1 MKKSAELSL
10 CILLVISLLTACTY
24 EKEQIVKYDYESVE
38 DFPVLLPYKDVT
50 VTATASFSQIT
61 LNDGEHTLYMI
72 INVDCSGLTEEDF
85 MDFLNQYCSISAY
98 EYLNEELDEL
108 KKLCTLYYS
117 DTYAVDYVFM
127 TSMPYTRNEPYEGSE
142 VRVVFTL
149 AKTNLPEL
157 VERLNVSVNTLC
169 PNELPDSDDVIQ
181 EPLKSYINEQ
191 LDKQMERDSEL
202 FGSVGN

>member
-85 MDFLNQYCSISAY
+85 MDFLNQYCSIS
-98 EYLNEELDEL
+98 EYAAPGW
-108 KKLCTLYYS
+108 TL
-117 DTYAVDYVFM
+117 
-127 TSMPYTRNEPYEGSE
+127 
-142 VRVVFTL
+142 
-149 AKTNLPEL
+149 
-157 VERLNVSVNTLC
+157 
-169 PNELPDSDDVIQ
+169 
-181 EPLKSYINEQ
+181 
-191 LDKQMERDSEL
+191 
-202 FGSVGN
+202 